1 MIYDDKR
8 RDRSKVLER
17 YNEGSDVFL
26 VCEVTGGEYS
36 DLINCTKEITFTLH
50 LIVDKYMLY
59 FENIVEKLNEVQTS
73 LIIADGTNGG
83 CF

>member
-1 MIYDDKR
+1 VIYDDKR

-50 LIVDKYMLY
+50 LIVD
-59 FENIVEKLNEVQTS
+59 E
-73 LIIADGTNGG
+73 
-83 CF
+83 

>member
-17 YNEGSDVFL
+17 YNEGSDVL
-26 VCEVTGGEYS
+26 LMCEVTGGEYS

-50 LIVDKYMLY
+50 LIVDNYML
-59 FENIVEKLNEVQTS
+59 
-73 LIIADGTNGG
+73 
-83 CF
+83 